1 MIALFSH
8 IEHELES
15 FKPDV
20 KADEVGTVK
29 SVNRSVL
36 LRAYP
41 VQNLKNFS
49 ALQEISWVLFLMQIP
64 CMGVV
69 LLDQSE
75 DLKAGSRGAPYRKGY
90 LMFR

>member
-1 MIALFSH
+1 METRSRSEGRMSSEELHSVLNSTFSH

-29 SVNRSVL
+29 SVGREL
-36 LRAYP
+36 PGLRAYP

-49 ALQEISWVLFLMQIP
+49 ALQEISWVPFLM
-64 CMGVV
+64 
-69 LLDQSE
+69 
-75 DLKAGSRGAPYRKGY
+75 
-90 LMFR
+90 